1 MSTAKKEKESMKS
14 MRSTEYH
21 SRKINSYDFIEKL
34 KKDVTKNPGVRKELA
49 KIKSAVAKMQTG
61 ESNK

>member
-1 MSTAKKEKESMKS
+1 

-34 KKDVTKNPGVRKELA
+34 KRDVTKNPGVRRELN
-49 KIKSAVAKMQTG
+49 KIKSAVAKMQT
-61 ESNK
+61 SKSKKS

>member
-1 MSTAKKEKESMKS
+1 MSKAKKEKES

-34 KKDVTKNPGVRKELA
+34 KRDVTKNPGVRRELN

-61 ESNK
+61 KSKKS